1 MGRRRARTPDAQRIG
16 KAVSHPGID
25 PRTWVSAGRIDD
37 DPDAVHFDAGVGWIV
52 DVTFYG
58 SGLEDDEGRPCRL
71 SAGGPGGQGFGEY
84 IPPHAGA
91 EVAVTLPAG
100 DLENG
105 PVAVAYLTNEDD
117 GHPPATIN
125 DLPIAADATTSTPL
139 AVSPYDTEFKRS
151 PHNRREQYDGDRHV
165 QARNQI
171 IEAADQLKLALRD
184 AAQSYVRGERFVEV
198 LNGWIDAVTSY
209 VSANGQA
216 DLLIYAAVNLLAPGT
231 LLPDQIQAV
240 VDAIAETEVR
250 KGAFQAAAVEG
261 DALSSHIKGD

>member
-1 MGRRRARTPDAQRIG
+1 MARRRGRTPDAQRIG
-16 KAVSHPGID
+16 KAVAHPGID
-25 PRTWVSAGRIDD
+25 PRTWVSAGRIDA

-117 GHPPATIN
+117 GHPPSLIN
-125 DLPIAADATTSTPL
+125 DIPIAADATSSTPL

-151 PHNRREQYDGDRHV
+151 PHNRREQYDGDRHI

-171 IEAADQLKLALRD
+171 LEAADQVKLALRD
-184 AAQSYVRGERFVEV
+184 AAQSYVRGERFVQV
-198 LNGWIDAVTSY
+198 LNAWIDAVTSY
-209 VSANGQA
+209 VTANGEA
-216 DLLIYAAVNLLAPGT
+216 DLVVYGVVNGLVPLSITPE
-231 LLPDQIQAV
+231 QIQAV
-240 VDAIAETEVR
+240 ADALAEAEVR
-250 KGAFQAAAVEG
+250 KTAFQAAAVEG
-261 DALSSHIKGD
+261 DALSSRIKGD